1 MEKYEIFAK
10 NLEAIRIYKG
20 QSISEFAGEVGV
32 PKSTLQSIRTKGH
45 TTLDTAIR
53 IADGLGLPLD
63 SLVSD
68 SRLAE
73 KADTVQYLLQ
83 TVDWFRALPS
93 SEQEEV
99 AAHFRRILEV
109 LDS

>member
-1 MEKYEIFAK
+1 MEKHEIFAM

-20 QSISEFAGEVGV
+20 QSVSEQAGELGV
-32 PKSTLQSIRTKGH
+32 PKSTLQSVRASGH

-68 SRLAE
+68 GQLTQKIS
-73 KADTVQYLLQ
+73 TVRCLLQ
-83 TVDWFRALPS
+83 AVEWFRALS
-93 SEQEEV
+93 SGEQEEI
-99 AAHFRRILEV
+99 AAHFHRILEV
-109 LDS
+109 LDQ